1 MPIDPFSNRTARDIR
16 NSLSSALVR
25 ELTAPGGGAID
36 TVADQWLAR
45 PLAAN
50 YRRYIEERLACYRQV
65 LAEIRAKG
73 LLAIRLQAVAL
84 WNAGLYF
91 ELHELL
97 ETIWPDA
104 AEPEHTALKGWIQ
117 AAGAYLHAARGKPD
131 AARGL
136 AERARGHLAAG
147 AAALTFI
154 ANLDQLIQA
163 LGQPT
168 PPVLRL
174 EADPSRLAG
183 GQAPLIPGGA
193 ALS

>member
-1 MPIDPFSNRTARDIR
+1 MPIDPFSDRMARDIR
-16 NSLSSALVR
+16 NNLSSALVR
-25 ELTAPGGGAID
+25 ELTAPDSGAMD
-36 TVADQWLAR
+36 TEANKWLAR
-45 PLAAN
+45 SLAAD
-50 YRRYIEERLACYRQV
+50 YRRYIEERRARYRQV
-65 LAEIRAKG
+65 LAEIHARG
-73 LLAIRLQAVAL
+73 LRAIRLQAVAL

-136 AERARGHLAAG
+136 AERARGHLTAG

-154 ANLDQLIQA
+154 ANLDRLIHA

-168 PPVLRL
+168 LPVLRL
-174 EADPSRLAG
+174 EVDASRLADP
-183 GQAPLIPGGA
+183 QRP
-193 ALS
+193 